1 MIPREVSI
9 RCVERDGKLVP
20 SVVSVPQKD
29 EDGNYESVG
38 QEQEEDGE

>member
-9 RCVERDGKLVP
+9 RCAERDGTLVP
-20 SVVSVPQKD
+20 AMVSVPQKD
-29 EDGNYESVG
+29 EDGNYEIVG